1 MSNLFQ
7 RDMNRYWLAYLLQL
21 SGDLAQIHLA
31 TRNDAEGRYH
41 DAMALAQQQ
50 GAKSLELRTA
60 ARLAKLW
67 HTQGKTAA
75 AYQLLAPIY
84 NWFTEGF
91 DTPDLIAARRL
102 LEELATTVH

>member
-1 MSNLFQ
+1 
-7 RDMNRYWLAYLLQL
+7 MNRYWLAYLLQL
-21 SGDLAQIHLA
+21 SGDLAQIHPA
-31 TRNDAEGRYH
+31 TGNNAEERYH
-41 DAMALAQQQ
+41 EAMALAQQQ
-50 GAKSLELRTA
+50 GAKSLELRA
-60 ARLAKLW
+60 AGRLAQLW

-102 LEELATTVH
+102 LDELATTVH